1 MHLRPLSRLIHRMD
15 EPTLASLHVY
25 PIKSCAGTSVDSW
38 RADPLGF
45 AHDRRWMVVDEE
57 NIFLSQRELPR
68 MSLVKPEIKDG
79 HLSIAAPDMPP
90 LEVPF
95 EPGGS
100 RSLTRVWGDAVETV
114 TTGDEASRWFS
125 EFLRIPCRLVHLP
138 DNSIRRVDP
147 DYARP
152 EDRVHLADG
161 FPFLLISEES
171 LENLNSRLDESLPM
185 NRFRPNLVV
194 RGVEPFAE
202 DGWRSVRIGDLVFRV
217 AKPCARC
224 AITTV
229 DQATGAKGKEP
240 LTTLAAFRKVNGEV
254 MFGQN
259 LIHESPGS
267 LRVGDVVEVL

>member
-1 MHLRPLSRLIHRMD
+1 METPS
-15 EPTLASLHVY
+15 LASLHVY

-38 RADPLGF
+38 RADPLGLV
-45 AHDRRWMVVDEE
+45 HDRRWMLTDEE
-57 NIFLSQRELPR
+57 GVFLSQRELPR
-68 MSLVKPEIKDG
+68 MSLIKPEIKDG
-79 HLSIAAPDMPP
+79 HLSITAPDMPP

-100 RSLTRVWGDAVETV
+100 RILARVWGDIVEV
-114 TTGDEASRWFS
+114 APTGDEAGRWFS
-125 EFLRIPCRLVHLP
+125 EFLRFPCRLVHLP
-138 DNSIRRVDP
+138 EDSIRRVDP
-147 DYARP
+147 DFANP

-161 FPFLLISEES
+161 FPFLLISEAS
-171 LENLNSRLDESLPM
+171 LGDLNSRLDEPLPM

-194 RGVEPFAE
+194 RGVELFAE
-202 DGWRSVRIGDLVFRV
+202 DGWKNIRIGDMRFRV

-229 DQATGAKGKEP
+229 NQTSGTKGKEP

-259 LIHESPGS
+259 LIHESPGV
-267 LRVGDVVEVL
+267 LRVGGGVEVL